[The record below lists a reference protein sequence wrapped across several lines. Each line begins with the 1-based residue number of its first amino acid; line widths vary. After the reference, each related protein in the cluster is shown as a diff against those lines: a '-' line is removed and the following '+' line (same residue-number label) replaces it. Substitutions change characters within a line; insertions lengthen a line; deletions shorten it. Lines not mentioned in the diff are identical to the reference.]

1 MKFTRFSAIAFI
13 SVIVFVMSLFAS
25 QQNIATSRYHS
36 KKELASF
43 QMHTGPIG
51 PGEYFLPSS
60 RCGGCHGKDSL
71 GWANVNEDLVDVN
84 LYDRW
89 SASMMGMSARDPFWR
104 AKVSQE
110 KLVNPAHGLDLEDKC
125 TSCHAPMGHY
135 NAHFNGASH
144 YTIADFDNDS
154 LGIDGVSCAGCHTI
168 GEAGLGTTFSG
179 EILFDTT
186 RKIYGPFVGPMVG
199 PMQLYTGYTPV
210 YSPHISD
217 SKLCAS
223 CHTLIT
229 STADLN
235 GNLTG
240 GKYVEQATYH
250 EYKNSIY
257 SQNNTSC
264 QNCHMARIS
273 DPIMIANGYLSLTPR
288 TPFNQH
294 SFAGANSFMLK
305 LMKANKN
312 ALGLDLPDYK
322 FDTTL
327 IATDRMLKEKSVDLT
342 LHFDS
347 VANDSAYFR
356 VKLVNKAGHKFPSGY
371 PSRRA
376 VLQFVIK
383 DSSNDTI
390 FKSGIFHSDFSVAG
404 EQPAFEPH
412 HNIIN
417 QSGVSQIYEIVM
429 GDVNGN
435 YTSVLERGA
444 FSLKDNRLTPTGF
457 STQHPSYDTVQ
468 ISADA
473 LADPDFNKISG
484 IEGSGTDEV
493 HFHVPV
499 AGINGSINATAKIIY
514 QTLPPK
520 FVQEMFSLSSAPI
533 DDFKNM
539 FNAADKT
546 PVVANAD
553 SLMNL
558 QLITYT
564 VSQLNQRDDIR
575 VFPTLTVDGRVSVN
589 AYGKIEIKQIDVFDA
604 NGKYVI
610 GKISSQN
617 TKSETLNLTGNEG
630 IYFIRIKTNKKEFY
644 KKVIK
649 Q

>member
-25 QQNIATSRYHS
+25 QQNNATSRYHS

-229 STADLN
+229 NTADLN

-520 FVQEMFSLSSAPI
+520 FVQEMFSLSSTPI

-539 FNAADKT
+539 FNASDKT

-564 VSQLNQRDDIR
+564 ASQLNQRDDVR

-604 NGKYVI
+604 NGKYVT

-617 TKSETLNLTGNEG
+617 GKSEVLSLTGDEG

>member
-1 MKFTRFSAIAFI
+1 
-13 SVIVFVMSLFAS
+13 
-25 QQNIATSRYHS
+25 
-36 KKELASF
+36 
-43 QMHTGPIG
+43 
-51 PGEYFLPSS
+51 
-60 RCGGCHGKDSL
+60 
-71 GWANVNEDLVDVN
+71 
-84 LYDRW
+84 
-89 SASMMGMSARDPFWR
+89 
-104 AKVSQE
+104 
-110 KLVNPAHGLDLEDKC
+110 
-125 TSCHAPMGHY
+125 
-135 NAHFNGASH
+135 
-144 YTIADFDNDS
+144 
-154 LGIDGVSCAGCHTI
+154 
-168 GEAGLGTTFSG
+168 
-179 EILFDTT
+179 
-186 RKIYGPFVGPMVG
+186 
-199 PMQLYTGYTPV
+199 
-210 YSPHISD
+210 
-217 SKLCAS
+217 
-223 CHTLIT
+223 
-229 STADLN
+229 
-235 GNLTG
+235 
-240 GKYVEQATYH
+240 
-250 EYKNSIY
+250 
-257 SQNNTSC
+257 
-264 QNCHMARIS
+264 MARIS

-294 SFAGANSFMLK
+294 SFAGANAFMLK

-546 PVVANAD
+546 PVIANAD

-564 VSQLNQRDDIR
+564 ASQLNQRDDIR
-575 VFPTLTVDGRVSVN
+575 VFPTLTFDGRVSVN

>member
-13 SVIVFVMSLFAS
+13 SVIVFVMSLFVS

-514 QTLPPK
+514 QTLPHK

>member
-546 PVVANAD
+546 PVIANAD

-564 VSQLNQRDDIR
+564 ASQLNQRDDIR
-575 VFPTLTVDGRVSVN
+575 VFPTLTFDGRVSVN

-617 TKSETLNLTGNEG
+617 TKSETLNLTGDEG

>member
-1 MKFTRFSAIAFI
+1 M
-13 SVIVFVMSLFAS
+13 
-25 QQNIATSRYHS
+25 
-36 KKELASF
+36 
-43 QMHTGPIG
+43 
-51 PGEYFLPSS
+51 
-60 RCGGCHGKDSL
+60 
-71 GWANVNEDLVDVN
+71 
-84 LYDRW
+84 
-89 SASMMGMSARDPFWR
+89 
-104 AKVSQE
+104 
-110 KLVNPAHGLDLEDKC
+110 
-125 TSCHAPMGHY
+125 
-135 NAHFNGASH
+135 
-144 YTIADFDNDS
+144 
-154 LGIDGVSCAGCHTI
+154 GIDGVSCAGCHTI

-294 SFAGANSFMLK
+294 SFAGANAFMLK

-499 AGINGSINATAKIIY
+499 TGINGSINATAKIIY

-546 PVVANAD
+546 PVIANAD

-564 VSQLNQRDDIR
+564 ASQLNQRDDIR

>member
-1 MKFTRFSAIAFI
+1 MKITRFSAIAFI

-493 HFHVPV
+493 HFHVSV

-564 VSQLNQRDDIR
+564 ASQLNQRDDIR

>member
-25 QQNIATSRYHS
+25 QQNNATSRYHS

-229 STADLN
+229 NTADLN

-564 VSQLNQRDDIR
+564 ASQLNQRDDIR

-604 NGKYVI
+604 NGKYVT

-617 TKSETLNLTGNEG
+617 GKSETLNLTGDEG

>member
-493 HFHVPV
+493 HFHVSV

-564 VSQLNQRDDIR
+564 ASQLNQRDDIR

>member
-1 MKFTRFSAIAFI
+1 MKITRFSAIAFI

-327 IATDRMLKEKSVDLT
+327 IATDRMLKEKSVNLT

-493 HFHVPV
+493 HFHVSV

-564 VSQLNQRDDIR
+564 ASQLNQRDDIR

>member
-264 QNCHMARIS
+264 S
-273 DPIMIANGYLSLTPR
+273 
-288 TPFNQH
+288 
-294 SFAGANSFMLK
+294 
-305 LMKANKN
+305 
-312 ALGLDLPDYK
+312 
-322 FDTTL
+322 
-327 IATDRMLKEKSVDLT
+327 
-342 LHFDS
+342 
-347 VANDSAYFR
+347 
-356 VKLVNKAGHKFPSGY
+356 
-371 PSRRA
+371 
-376 VLQFVIK
+376 
-383 DSSNDTI
+383 
-390 FKSGIFHSDFSVAG
+390 
-404 EQPAFEPH
+404 
-412 HNIIN
+412 
-417 QSGVSQIYEIVM
+417 
-429 GDVNGN
+429 
-435 YTSVLERGA
+435 
-444 FSLKDNRLTPTGF
+444 
-457 STQHPSYDTVQ
+457 
-468 ISADA
+468 
-473 LADPDFNKISG
+473 
-484 IEGSGTDEV
+484 
-493 HFHVPV
+493 
-499 AGINGSINATAKIIY
+499 
-514 QTLPPK
+514 
-520 FVQEMFSLSSAPI
+520 
-533 DDFKNM
+533 
-539 FNAADKT
+539 
-546 PVVANAD
+546 
-553 SLMNL
+553 
-558 QLITYT
+558 
-564 VSQLNQRDDIR
+564 
-575 VFPTLTVDGRVSVN
+575 
-589 AYGKIEIKQIDVFDA
+589 
-604 NGKYVI
+604 
-610 GKISSQN
+610 
-617 TKSETLNLTGNEG
+617 
-630 IYFIRIKTNKKEFY
+630 
-644 KKVIK
+644 
-649 Q
+649 

>member
-564 VSQLNQRDDIR
+564 ATQLNQRDDIR

>member
-1 MKFTRFSAIAFI
+1 
-13 SVIVFVMSLFAS
+13 
-25 QQNIATSRYHS
+25 
-36 KKELASF
+36 
-43 QMHTGPIG
+43 
-51 PGEYFLPSS
+51 
-60 RCGGCHGKDSL
+60 
-71 GWANVNEDLVDVN
+71 
-84 LYDRW
+84 
-89 SASMMGMSARDPFWR
+89 MMGMSARDPFWR
-104 AKVSQE
+104 AKVSEE
-110 KLVNPAHGLDLEDKC
+110 KLVNPAHGLDLEDKG

-229 STADLN
+229 NTADLN

-564 VSQLNQRDDIR
+564 ASQLNQRDDIR

-604 NGKYVI
+604 NGKYVT

-617 TKSETLNLTGNEG
+617 GKSETLNLTGDEG

>member
-25 QQNIATSRYHS
+25 QQNNATSRYHS

-104 AKVSQE
+104 AKVSEE

-229 STADLN
+229 NTADLN

-564 VSQLNQRDDIR
+564 ASQLNQRDDVR

-604 NGKYVI
+604 NGKYVT

-617 TKSETLNLTGNEG
+617 GKSETLNLTGDEG

>member
-25 QQNIATSRYHS
+25 QQNNANSRYHS

-229 STADLN
+229 NTADLN

-390 FKSGIFHSDFSVAG
+390 FKSGIFHSDFSVVG

-564 VSQLNQRDDIR
+564 ASQLNQRDDIR

-604 NGKYVI
+604 NGKYVT

-617 TKSETLNLTGNEG
+617 GKSETLNLTGDEG
-630 IYFIRIKTNKKEFY
+630 IYLIRIKTNKKEFY

>member
-383 DSSNDTI
+383 DNSNDTI

-564 VSQLNQRDDIR
+564 ASQLNQRDDIR

-617 TKSETLNLTGNEG
+617 TKSETLNLTGDEG

>member
-514 QTLPPK
+514 QTLPHK

>member
-25 QQNIATSRYHS
+25 QQNNANSRYHS

-89 SASMMGMSARDPFWR
+89 SVSMMGMSARDPFWR

-229 STADLN
+229 NTADLN

-564 VSQLNQRDDIR
+564 ASQLNQRDDIR

-604 NGKYVI
+604 NGKYVT

-617 TKSETLNLTGNEG
+617 GKSETLNLTGDEG

>member
-327 IATDRMLKEKSVDLT
+327 IATDRMLKEKSVNLT

-444 FSLKDNRLTPTGF
+444 FSLKDNRLAPTGF

-564 VSQLNQRDDIR
+564 ASQLNQRDDIR

>member
-1 MKFTRFSAIAFI
+1 
-13 SVIVFVMSLFAS
+13 
-25 QQNIATSRYHS
+25 
-36 KKELASF
+36 
-43 QMHTGPIG
+43 
-51 PGEYFLPSS
+51 
-60 RCGGCHGKDSL
+60 
-71 GWANVNEDLVDVN
+71 
-84 LYDRW
+84 
-89 SASMMGMSARDPFWR
+89 
-104 AKVSQE
+104 
-110 KLVNPAHGLDLEDKC
+110 
-125 TSCHAPMGHY
+125 
-135 NAHFNGASH
+135 
-144 YTIADFDNDS
+144 
-154 LGIDGVSCAGCHTI
+154 
-168 GEAGLGTTFSG
+168 
-179 EILFDTT
+179 
-186 RKIYGPFVGPMVG
+186 
-199 PMQLYTGYTPV
+199 
-210 YSPHISD
+210 
-217 SKLCAS
+217 
-223 CHTLIT
+223 
-229 STADLN
+229 
-235 GNLTG
+235 
-240 GKYVEQATYH
+240 
-250 EYKNSIY
+250 
-257 SQNNTSC
+257 
-264 QNCHMARIS
+264 
-273 DPIMIANGYLSLTPR
+273 
-288 TPFNQH
+288 
-294 SFAGANSFMLK
+294 
-305 LMKANKN
+305 MKANKN

-564 VSQLNQRDDIR
+564 ASQLNQRDDVR

-604 NGKYVI
+604 NGKYVT

-617 TKSETLNLTGNEG
+617 GKSETLNLTGDEG

>member
-1 MKFTRFSAIAFI
+1 MKFTRFSASAFI

-25 QQNIATSRYHS
+25 QQNNANSRYHS

-104 AKVSQE
+104 AKVSEE

-229 STADLN
+229 NTADLN

-564 VSQLNQRDDIR
+564 ASQLNQRDDVR

-604 NGKYVI
+604 NGKYVT

-617 TKSETLNLTGNEG
+617 GKSETLNLTGDEG

>member
-546 PVVANAD
+546 PVIANAD

-564 VSQLNQRDDIR
+564 ASQLNQRDDIR
-575 VFPTLTVDGRVSVN
+575 VFPTLTFDGRVSVN

>member
-294 SFAGANSFMLK
+294 SFAGANAFMLK

-564 VSQLNQRDDIR
+564 ATQLNQRDDIR

-617 TKSETLNLTGNEG
+617 TKSETLNLTGDEG

>member
-1 MKFTRFSAIAFI
+1 MKITRFSAIAFI

-327 IATDRMLKEKSVDLT
+327 IATDRMLKEKSVNLT

-473 LADPDFNKISG
+473 LTDPDFNKISG

-493 HFHVPV
+493 HFHVSV

-564 VSQLNQRDDIR
+564 ASQLNQRDDIR

>member
-327 IATDRMLKEKSVDLT
+327 IATDRMIKEKSVDLT

-383 DSSNDTI
+383 DSNNDTI

-473 LADPDFNKISG
+473 LTDPDFNKISG

-493 HFHVPV
+493 HFHVSV

-564 VSQLNQRDDIR
+564 ASQLNQRDDIR

>member
-1 MKFTRFSAIAFI
+1 
-13 SVIVFVMSLFAS
+13 
-25 QQNIATSRYHS
+25 
-36 KKELASF
+36 
-43 QMHTGPIG
+43 
-51 PGEYFLPSS
+51 
-60 RCGGCHGKDSL
+60 
-71 GWANVNEDLVDVN
+71 VNEDLVDVN

-104 AKVSQE
+104 AKVSEE

-229 STADLN
+229 NTADLN

-564 VSQLNQRDDIR
+564 ASQLNQRDDVR

-604 NGKYVI
+604 NGKYVT

-617 TKSETLNLTGNEG
+617 GKSETLNLTGDEG

>member
-229 STADLN
+229 NTADLN

-520 FVQEMFSLSSAPI
+520 FVQEMFSLSSTPI

-539 FNAADKT
+539 FNASDKT

-564 VSQLNQRDDIR
+564 ASQLNQRDDVR

-604 NGKYVI
+604 NGKYVT

-617 TKSETLNLTGNEG
+617 GKSEVLSLTGDEG